1 MKILLVTDSYPPE
14 IRSASHLMK
23 ELAQELCDRRHD
35 VTVLTCQPKYNLAD
49 GKSFNNLD
57 NVVQEE
63 GVRVIRV
70 HTPAHHKVNFF
81 VRGLSQLVLPY
92 LFWFKAKPLL
102 KGKIDSVIVYSPPL
116 TLWRVGLF
124 AKNKFKAKFILN
136 VQDIF
141 PQNAIDLG
149 VLTNPLI
156 IGFFERLE
164 KAAYDNADVVTV
176 HSEGNRDFL
185 LKNGKVSDSK
195 LITLH
200 NWINVTN
207 YEFPEHDGPFRR
219 KLGLAGKFVIFFGG
233 VLGPSQGLDMVIEAA
248 RQLVA
253 HSEIVFLFVGD
264 GTEKNRLMEL
274 ASKYGLKNVI
284 FHPFI
289 SKEDYE
295 RTLREIDVGL
305 VCLSSKNR
313 TPVVPGKILSYM
325 ASGVPVLAFL
335 NEQSDGHQIV
345 KDANCGYS
353 AISSDLT
360 ELVRLVQKIYEQREH
375 LDELGRNGYHY
386 AVSNF
391 SKESCVNELEKALM
405 L

>member
-1 MKILLVTDSYPPE
+1 
-14 IRSASHLMK
+14 
-23 ELAQELCDRRHD
+23 
-35 VTVLTCQPKYNLAD
+35 
-49 GKSFNNLD
+49 
-57 NVVQEE
+57 
-63 GVRVIRV
+63 
-70 HTPAHHKVNFF
+70 
-81 VRGLSQLVLPY
+81 
-92 LFWFKAKPLL
+92 
-102 KGKIDSVIVYSPPL
+102 
-116 TLWRVGLF
+116 
-124 AKNKFKAKFILN
+124 
-136 VQDIF
+136 
-141 PQNAIDLG
+141 
-149 VLTNPLI
+149 TNPLI

-200 NWINVTN
+200 NWINVKD
-207 YEFPEHDGPFRR
+207 YEIPEHDGPFRR

-248 RQLVA
+248 LQLVT

-274 ASKYGLKNVI
+274 ASNYGLKNVI

-295 RTLREIDVGL
+295 RTLSEIDVGL

-325 ASGVPVLAFL
+325 ASGVAVLAFL
-335 NEQSDGHQIV
+335 NEQSDGHQII

-353 AISSDLT
+353 AISSDPA

-375 LDELGRNGYHY
+375 LDELGLNGYHY

-405 L
+405 Q